1 MARPKNV
8 ELREFVLRQ
17 IPEHPNDIATLAAR
31 TFGVSRSLV
40 NGYLKKVI
48 EEGLVEGFGKTRT
61 RLYKL
66 RTIEKFGVKIKITP
80 ETQEDI
86 VWKNDFYPKI
96 RELPTNV
103 LSICEHGFLE
113 MLNNVIDH
121 SESKDCMLVYQRN
134 YSEVEIHVL
143 DSGVGIFDKIT
154 LDCKLSDKHE
164 AILELSKGKLTT
176 DSSRHTG
183 EGIFFTSR
191 MFDRFTILSG
201 GLAYVR
207 SRASDDDWLIDVED
221 APDATTGTGITM
233 QISTKAT
240 QTTTE
245 VFEKYVDDNDRFSR
259 THVPLALAKY
269 EGENLVSRSQA
280 RRLLARVERFSEVML
295 DFKGVAEIGQAFADE
310 IFRVWVREHPNV
322 SIVPVR
328 GNAAVMRM
336 INHAFANAAEDASAQ
351 ASLPFDGSKN
361 PQI

>member
-48 EEGLVEGFGKTRT
+48 EEGLVEG
-61 RLYKL
+61 
-66 RTIEKFGVKIKITP
+66 
-80 ETQEDI
+80 
-86 VWKNDFYPKI
+86 
-96 RELPTNV
+96 
-103 LSICEHGFLE
+103 
-113 MLNNVIDH
+113 
-121 SESKDCMLVYQRN
+121 
-134 YSEVEIHVL
+134 
-143 DSGVGIFDKIT
+143 FDKIT

-295 DFKGVAEIGQAFADE
+295 DFKGVAEIGQA
-310 IFRVWVREHPNV
+310 
-322 SIVPVR
+322 
-328 GNAAVMRM
+328 
-336 INHAFANAAEDASAQ
+336 
-351 ASLPFDGSKN
+351 
-361 PQI
+361 